1 MLQAVLTE
9 PQLAKYTLP
18 WHSLVQIGNLKY
30 IKLKINWADTPQC
43 ASKPFST
50 QVLAWLGLPET
61 ISKVGN
67 TGQMAQKPAKEQWG
81 LPRMRGASSSL
92 WGSTESS
99 ASPMSPTHPEVHN
112 GIILRRLVPLPPRH
126 LPWLHDPWHRGLEA
140 AGYCQTWQNMS
151 QKVPIASSLL
161 GLLIIFDLFPLS
173 LRLSSSNAAHL
184 HQHWLWWP
192 LLATPGRKQCSK

>member
-1 MLQAVLTE
+1 MLILGPWWKHASSSPHGT
-9 PQLAKYTLP
+9 PTCKIHTSLAF
-18 WHSLVQIGNLKY
+18 IGANGNLKY

-43 ASKPFST
+43 ASKPFSA

-67 TGQMAQKPAKEQWG
+67 TEQMAQKPAKEQWG

-140 AGYCQTWQNMS
+140 AGIRWLLSNMTEH
-151 QKVPIASSLL
+151 VPKSPNCI
-161 GLLIIFDLFPLS
+161 
-173 LRLSSSNAAHL
+173 
-184 HQHWLWWP
+184 
-192 LLATPGRKQCSK
+192 